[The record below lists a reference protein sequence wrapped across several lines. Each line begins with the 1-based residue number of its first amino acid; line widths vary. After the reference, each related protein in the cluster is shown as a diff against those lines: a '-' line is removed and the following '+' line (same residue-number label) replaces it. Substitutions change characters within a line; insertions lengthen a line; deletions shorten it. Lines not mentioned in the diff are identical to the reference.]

1 MQEHVGGQ
9 GAEERG
15 RRSSETTNL
24 ENFDDQ
30 LKNSS
35 FNVKG
40 VIMFNLFERLQKFKN
55 SWHLGRRKEECQQ
68 SEKLMF

>member
-1 MQEHVGGQ
+1 MFPIESSGLYLSNHLLQMQEHVGGQ

-40 VIMFNLFERLQKFKN
+40 VIMLKLFERLQKFKN
-55 SWHLGRRKEECQQ
+55 
-68 SEKLMF
+68 

>member
-1 MQEHVGGQ
+1 MGGQ

-40 VIMFNLFERLQKFKN
+40 VMMFNLFERLQKFKN
-55 SWHLGRRKEECQQ
+55 
-68 SEKLMF
+68 